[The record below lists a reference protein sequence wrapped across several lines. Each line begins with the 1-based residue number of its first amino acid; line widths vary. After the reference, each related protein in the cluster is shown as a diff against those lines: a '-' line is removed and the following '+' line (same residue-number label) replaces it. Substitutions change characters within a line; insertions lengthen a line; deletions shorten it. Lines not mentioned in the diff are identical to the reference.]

1 MVARS
6 AAMTVESLEKLS
18 VYHTVALKVVKMV
31 VSLALLT
38 VATMDVLM
46 VDSKVDV
53 MVGDSVAMWVA
64 SMADM

>member
-1 MVARS
+1 
-6 AAMTVESLEKLS
+6 
-18 VYHTVALKVVKMV
+18 MV

-38 VATMDVLM
+38 VATMDVWM
-46 VDSKVDV
+46 VDSKVDA